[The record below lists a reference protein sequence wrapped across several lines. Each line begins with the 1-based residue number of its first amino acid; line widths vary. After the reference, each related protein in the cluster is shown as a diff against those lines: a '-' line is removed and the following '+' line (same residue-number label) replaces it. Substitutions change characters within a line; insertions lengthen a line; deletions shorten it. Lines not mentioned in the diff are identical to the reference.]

1 MILLLQRK
9 STMKNY
15 FFILFS
21 VLLFANKI
29 QSQNLDFKIPVT
41 KTEQNQYCNYFTNA
55 FRQKPK
61 EVRFSIIRE
70 GNKLFFSTND
80 KAWFSNVFKKS
91 GDGIAIDVVSKSL
104 YACDKVVKESQ
115 IKGTV
120 LKPVFAQRLLR
131 GFKKYRTTNSFRTF
145 VGTVPANL
153 AKEELEFNILFLN
166 NKRLCR
172 YQTVYN
178 LESYPWDLLDM
189 GVYLDSLTYKDKKI
203 NTSDKF
209 ITKYKTLKFVIPFE
223 KNKSEY
229 SKEDIKPLYDSL
241 QLTDYNI
248 KKINIKA
255 YSSIEGSLQRN
266 IELQE
271 KRANSIVKSIQTFQ
285 KPNIV
290 TQISTSEN
298 WVEFLND
305 ITNTEYRGFKKLS
318 KKSIK
323 QKVVG
328 AVSKDLEKYL
338 QNHRKAVITLDLE
351 RIDKYKNMS
360 KQQLVNTFNSLIVK
374 DDIEEALVVQNS
386 IFGKLKTESSPDLLT
401 KLNIPKQLKFITVL
415 NKNSIFKYLL
425 NISYAKIAFDELKK
439 LEKLDPK
446 NKNIKYN
453 SVVVKFVI
461 WRNNWEKIN
470 ENDFKKEILQLKN
483 YGIKQ
488 HLIDRM
494 LVNFHIVKAEKN
506 MRARKYDAKDESV
519 DFIIDTYENFKLS
532 NYDYLSL
539 AQFLTYYANT
549 DEATDLLDEKVKT
562 ITIDED
568 LLFYYLNLTLIDDY
582 AVSSQN
588 YRTIMLNA
596 IAMNKERFCRLFNSS
611 LNKGVTFQLLK
622 NKYLKETYCENCT
635 KD

>member
-1 MILLLQRK
+1 
-9 STMKNY
+9 MKNY
-15 FFILFS
+15 LFILLA
-21 VLLFANKI
+21 VLLFANKT
-29 QSQNLDFKIPVT
+29 QSQQKLGFIIPTT
-41 KTEQNQYCNYFTNA
+41 KTEQDQNCNYFANA

-61 EVRFSIIRE
+61 EVRFSIVRE

-80 KAWFSNVFKKS
+80 KKWFSNVFKKS

-104 YACDKVVKESQ
+104 YACDKVVEKSQ

-120 LKPVFAQRLLR
+120 LKPVFAQKLLR
-131 GFKKYRTTNSFRTF
+131 GFKKYRGTNSFRTY
-145 VGTVPANL
+145 VGSVPANL
-153 AKEELEFNILFLN
+153 NKEELEFNILFLN

-172 YQTVYN
+172 YQTIYN

-203 NTSDKF
+203 NISDKF

-241 QLTDYNI
+241 QLTDFNI

-266 IELQE
+266 LELQE
-271 KRANSIVKSIQTFQ
+271 KRASSIVKSIQTFQ

-305 ITNTEYRGFKKLS
+305 ISNTKYKGLKKLP
-318 KKSIK
+318 KNRIK
-323 QKVVG
+323 QKIVG

-351 RIDKYKNMS
+351 KKDKYKNMS
-360 KQQLVNTFNSLIVK
+360 SQQLVNTFNTLILK
-374 DDIEEALVVQNS
+374 DDIKEALVVQNS
-386 IFGKLKTESSPDLLT
+386 IFDKLKTERSPDLLT
-401 KLNIPKQLKFITVL
+401 KLNVPKQLKYMTVL

-446 NKNIKYN
+446 NKNLKYN
-453 SVVVKFVI
+453 LVVVKFII

-470 ENDFKKEILQLKN
+470 ENDFKKEILQLKK
-483 YGIKQ
+483 YGISQ
-488 HLIDRM
+488 NLIDRM

-539 AQFLTYYANT
+539 AQFLTYYANM
-549 DEATDLLDEKVKT
+549 DEATDLLDDKVKT

-582 AVSSQN
+582 AVSTQN

-596 IAMNKERFCRLFNSS
+596 VEMNKERFCRLFNSS

-622 NKYLKETYCENCT
+622 NKYLKETYCENCI
-635 KD
+635 K

>member
-1 MILLLQRK
+1 
-9 STMKNY
+9 MKNY
-15 FFILFS
+15 LFILLA
-21 VLLFANKI
+21 VLLFANKT
-29 QSQNLDFKIPVT
+29 QSQQKLGFIIPTT
-41 KTEQNQYCNYFTNA
+41 KTEQDQNCNYFANA

-61 EVRFSIIRE
+61 EVRFSIVRE

-80 KAWFSNVFKKS
+80 KKWFSNVFKKS

-104 YACDKVVKESQ
+104 YACDKVVEKSQ

-120 LKPVFAQRLLR
+120 LKPVFAQKLLR
-131 GFKKYRTTNSFRTF
+131 GFKKYRGTNSFRTY
-145 VGTVPANL
+145 VGSVPANL
-153 AKEELEFNILFLN
+153 NKEELEFNILFLN

-172 YQTVYN
+172 YQTIYN

-203 NTSDKF
+203 NISDKF

-241 QLTDYNI
+241 QLTDFNI

-266 IELQE
+266 LELQE

-305 ITNTEYRGFKKLS
+305 ISNTKYKGLKKLP
-318 KKSIK
+318 KNKIK
-323 QKVVG
+323 QKIVG

-351 RIDKYKNMS
+351 KKDKYKNMS
-360 KQQLVNTFNSLIVK
+360 SQQLVNTFNTLILK
-374 DDIEEALVVQNS
+374 DDIKEALVVQNS
-386 IFGKLKTESSPDLLT
+386 IFDKLKTERSPDLLT
-401 KLNIPKQLKFITVL
+401 KLNVPKQLKYMTVL

-446 NKNIKYN
+446 NKNLKYN
-453 SVVVKFVI
+453 LVVVKFII

-470 ENDFKKEILQLKN
+470 ENDFKKEILQLKK
-483 YGIKQ
+483 YGISQ
-488 HLIDRM
+488 NLIDRM

-539 AQFLTYYANT
+539 AQFLTYYANM
-549 DEATDLLDEKVKT
+549 DEATDLLDDKVKT

-582 AVSSQN
+582 AVSTQN

-596 IAMNKERFCRLFNSS
+596 VEMNKERFCRLFNSS

-622 NKYLKETYCENCT
+622 NKYLKETYCENCI
-635 KD
+635 K

>member
-1 MILLLQRK
+1 
-9 STMKNY
+9 MKNY
-15 FFILFS
+15 LFILLA
-21 VLLFANKI
+21 VLLFANKT
-29 QSQNLDFKIPVT
+29 QSQQKLGFIIPTT
-41 KTEQNQYCNYFTNA
+41 KTEQDQNCNYFANA

-61 EVRFSIIRE
+61 EVRFSIVRE

-80 KAWFSNVFKKS
+80 KKWFSNVFKKS

-104 YACDKVVKESQ
+104 YACDKVVEKSQ

-120 LKPVFAQRLLR
+120 LKPVFAQKLLR
-131 GFKKYRTTNSFRTF
+131 GFKKYRGTNSFRTY
-145 VGTVPANL
+145 VGSVPANL
-153 AKEELEFNILFLN
+153 NKEELEFNILFLN

-172 YQTVYN
+172 YQTIYN

-241 QLTDYNI
+241 QLTDFNI

-266 IELQE
+266 LELQE
-271 KRANSIVKSIQTFQ
+271 KRANSIVKSLQTFQ

-305 ITNTEYRGFKKLS
+305 ISNTKYKGLKKLP
-318 KKSIK
+318 KNRIK
-323 QKVVG
+323 QKIVG

-351 RIDKYKNMS
+351 KKDKYKNMS
-360 KQQLVNTFNSLIVK
+360 SQQLVNTFNTLILK
-374 DDIEEALVVQNS
+374 DDIKEALVVQNS
-386 IFGKLKTESSPDLLT
+386 IFDKLKTERSPDLLT
-401 KLNIPKQLKFITVL
+401 KLNVPKQLKYMTVL

-446 NKNIKYN
+446 NKNLKYN
-453 SVVVKFVI
+453 LVVVKFII

-470 ENDFKKEILQLKN
+470 ENDFKKEILQLKK
-483 YGIKQ
+483 YGISQ
-488 HLIDRM
+488 NLIDRM

-539 AQFLTYYANT
+539 AQFLTYYANM
-549 DEATDLLDEKVKT
+549 DEATDLLDDKVKT

-582 AVSSQN
+582 AVSTQN

-596 IAMNKERFCRLFNSS
+596 VEMNKERFCRLFNSS

-622 NKYLKETYCENCT
+622 NKYLKETYCENCI
-635 KD
+635 K